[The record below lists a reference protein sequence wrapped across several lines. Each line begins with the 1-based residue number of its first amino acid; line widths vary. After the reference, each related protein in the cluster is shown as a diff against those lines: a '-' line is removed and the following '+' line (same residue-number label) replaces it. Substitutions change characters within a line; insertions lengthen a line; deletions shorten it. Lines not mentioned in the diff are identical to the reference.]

1 MAQRAAAWVRR
12 AGLPAGLRQCRFNHK
27 VKSVPAWLSGVI
39 DRIRKLAK
47 AGKVR
52 LTVKAL
58 AEVRGLGLGLG
69 VTDVIDVL
77 MALTPNDSGRR
88 VRSSVSSEW
97 LYVFKPTVAETVLY
111 VKVVLRND
119 CVVVSF
125 HKDETDEEGS

>member
-1 MAQRAAAWVRR
+1 
-12 AGLPAGLRQCRFNHK
+12 LRQCRFNHK
-27 VKSVPAWLSGVI
+27 VKALPAWLSGVL
-39 DRIRKLAK
+39 DRIHRLAK
-47 AGKVR
+47 AGNVR

-69 VTDVIDVL
+69 VADVIDVL
-77 MALTPNDSGRR
+77 MALTPNDSGGR
-88 VRSSVSSEW
+88 VRSLLSSEW

-125 HKDETDEEGS
+125 HMDDTDEEGS

>member
-1 MAQRAAAWVRR
+1 M
-12 AGLPAGLRQCRFNHK
+12 PT
-27 VKSVPAWLSGVI
+27 WLSGVL
-39 DRIRKLAK
+39 DRIHKLAE

-69 VTDVIDVL
+69 VTDVVDVL
-77 MALTPNDSGRR
+77 MGLTSSESDGRL
-88 VRSSVSSEW
+88 RSSVSAEW

-111 VKVVLRND
+111 VKVVLRSD

-125 HKDETDEEGS
+125 HRDESNEEGR

>member
-1 MAQRAAAWVRR
+1 
-12 AGLPAGLRQCRFNHK
+12 
-27 VKSVPAWLSGVI
+27 VPVWLNGVL
-39 DRIRKLAK
+39 DRVHKLAEV
-47 AGKVR
+47 GKVR
-52 LTVKAL
+52 VTVKAL

-77 MALTPNDSGRR
+77 IGLTPADSAGR

-125 HKDETDEEGS
+125 HKDEPDEEGS

>member
-1 MAQRAAAWVRR
+1 
-12 AGLPAGLRQCRFNHK
+12 
-27 VKSVPAWLSGVI
+27 VPSWLSGVLH
-39 DRIRKLAK
+39 RIHKLAR
-47 AGKVR
+47 ADNVR

-58 AEVRGLGLGLG
+58 AEVRGLGLG
-69 VTDVIDVL
+69 VADVIDVL
-77 MALTPNDSGRR
+77 IALTPNDSRGR

-125 HKDETDEEGS
+125 HRDESDEEGS